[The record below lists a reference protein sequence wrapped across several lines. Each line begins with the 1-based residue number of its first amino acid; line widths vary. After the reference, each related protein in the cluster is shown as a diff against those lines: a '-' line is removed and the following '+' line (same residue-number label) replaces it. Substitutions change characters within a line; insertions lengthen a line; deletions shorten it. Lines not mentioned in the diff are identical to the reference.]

1 MIKRSL
7 QNIPSAFPRMNY
19 TAVLKYKIPKD
30 VKIPACKR
38 RICVHVLPNFD
49 PSLDRQGS
57 MIWDIYARWAPPTL
71 QELDAK
77 FVHCGYIRSEG
88 RMSSEFFENSLKLS
102 LESFAPKNAD
112 IPLVDIMLN
121 PMCNEDVIFYLGLLN
136 QQIMAQTA
144 SNEDTPLLSNAS
156 IGNQDLRRKPAS
168 SNASS
173 LSNVLYEASKRMRED
188 KESEYYLNSGSSS
201 KAAALHHFSLSPQL
215 QRCLNSLPMKLPVL
229 SIPRISKDA
238 GIISMDRSVYFDEI
252 DLPKPVPVPVVEPI
266 PPSVPGS
273 GVCGE
278 NFGVQSLY
286 QWPGAS
292 SMSDDRWIDE
302 MLACPP

>member
-1 MIKRSL
+1 
-7 QNIPSAFPRMNY
+7 MNY
-19 TAVLKYKIPKD
+19 TAVLRYKTPKD
-30 VKIPACKR
+30 VKIPAGKR

-49 PSLDRQGS
+49 QSLDRQGS

-121 PMCNEDVIFYLGLLN
+121 PMCNEDVIFYLGLLHH
-136 QQIMAQTA
+136 QIMAQA
-144 SNEDTPLLSNAS
+144 ALNVYTPLLPNAS
-156 IGNQDLRRKPAS
+156 IGNQDLQRKQAS

-173 LSNVLYEASKRMRED
+173 LSKVLNEASKRMREE
-188 KESEYYLNSGSSS
+188 KESEYYLNSGSSGP
-201 KAAALHHFSLSPQL
+201 AAALRRSSLSPQL
-215 QRCLNSLPMKLPVL
+215 QRCLNSLPMRLPVL

-238 GIISMDRSVYFDEI
+238 GIISMDRSVYFDEV
-252 DLPKPVPVPVVEPI
+252 DLPKLPLVSVVEPPPVPVVEPI

-278 NFGVQSLY
+278 GFSVQSLA
-286 QWPGAS
+286 QWSGIS
-292 SMSDDRWIDE
+292 SMSDDDDWIGE
-302 MLACPP
+302 MSAGPP